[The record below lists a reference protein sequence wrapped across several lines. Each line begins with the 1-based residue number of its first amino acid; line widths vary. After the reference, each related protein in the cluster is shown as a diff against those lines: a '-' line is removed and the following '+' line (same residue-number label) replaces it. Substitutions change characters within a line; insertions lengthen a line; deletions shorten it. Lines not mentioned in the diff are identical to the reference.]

1 MNLLEKSCVKGF
13 CDIIV
18 PLELSLEAYA
28 DETGLT
34 FLCNFLRFF
43 LSFHFR
49 ACLWLDNIATMVHG
63 IWYSALLATSIVSF
77 NSATAQQNGA
87 DFSVPSQ
94 FTNWDNDNWV
104 LSTDQ
109 LIQGQYQ
116 SRAPM
121 GNG

>member
-1 MNLLEKSCVKGF
+1 MNLSVESCVKGF
-13 CDIIV
+13 CDSIPFKLGLV
-18 PLELSLEAYA
+18 AYA
-28 DETGLT
+28 DETGVT
-34 FLCNFLRFF
+34 FLRDFFRFF
-43 LSFHFR
+43 FSFHFR
-49 ACLWLDNIATMVHG
+49 ACLWLDCIDKMVHG
-63 IWYSALLATSIVSF
+63 VSYKALLAASILSF
-77 NSATAQQNGA
+77 DVATAQQNGA